1 MGLEKL
7 VEVAENTK
15 IEKNNFKDIKPQA
28 GMTLEKAKDFV
39 KTFSKKGFTYPLTK
53 YELSRIIIKYDL
65 PNSLNAPVLKDEIIG
80 NVEIY
85 LDNCLLFSEKIYTM
99 DNVKKVGVWSSI
111 QDLLSDW

>member
-39 KTFSKKGFTYPLTK
+39 KTSFEDMKSLGESGEFK
-53 YELSRIIIKYDL
+53 EL
-65 PNSLNAPVLKDEIIG
+65 LKELKENI
-80 NVEIY
+80 
-85 LDNCLLFSEKIYTM
+85 LKI
-99 DNVKKVGVWSSI
+99 
-111 QDLLSDW
+111 